1 MKNRL
6 SLFVATLATLFVTLS
21 ASAQGE
27 WKWANYWSGTD
38 GEINDLYN
46 YITNTAFDEEGN
58 LYVYGAVGG
67 NAHYNG
73 QALDFPGNSD
83 VPYNTYLSSL
93 LAKFDTLGNMLW
105 YKMVSS
111 DRYESHPMWMEV
123 RGNNIYIT
131 GSSGMSWEIN
141 YWNFFLD
148 TLIRK
153 VDVLNLPVS
162 ERKPPYKNS
171 RWTFFA
177 RLDLDGHV
185 QERHF
190 VESYSRKIDLTGRDV
205 LPLTLG
211 RHILTP
217 MHVDN
222 LGNVYL
228 FSRFEYAGEESDPY
242 TIVIDGD
249 TNRTIDLYLP
259 GGSCNNMPRNN
270 VMIYKFTPDWELG
283 FAHLMIEETEGI
295 SPSWEFIYD
304 SVYPHVSPFV
314 NGLSFDEQDNMFVSG
329 YINIPVMNTSA
340 HGGNLHQ
347 YPIHI
352 YWDST
357 HYATIQDMSSAQRL
371 NYLIKYNPQGEVQ
384 WCNQI
389 FTRGS
394 SEGSNRASA
403 VWYRNCLHGSYLY
416 LNGEASYYE
425 ENGALVYFDN
435 ESNFL
440 PHYQQERA
448 IGFFVKYDRTTGAYV
463 NHGIMHAKGNVWP
476 VSTPAC
482 INNRVFALNTSGEN
496 TDYGITLTCHQLT
509 TWRDDGLFISADTIQ
524 CNNIDIDA
532 SEGLVANENG
542 YIAASLTALAPVPF
556 GNNVTADCYSPG
568 LSSAVIALYHNPEF
582 AQPFVPDDSVGI
594 DEYYQNREREI
605 YLYPNPTDGQTTVCG
620 YMYGYRS
627 IELLDLQGR
636 KLATLLDSPH
646 GTDVPEIDL
655 SPYPSGTY
663 LVKIN
668 FERGVSVVRKIVRS

>member
-1 MKNRL
+1 MKKQL
-6 SLFVATLATLFVTLS
+6 SLFVATLITLFTFLT

-38 GEINDLYN
+38 GAINDLYN

-83 VPYNTYLSSL
+83 IPYNYLFSCL

-111 DRYESHPMWMEV
+111 GGAGALESHPLWMEV
-123 RGNNIYIT
+123 RGDNIYIT
-131 GSSGMSWEIN
+131 GASSMVWYGWHL
-141 YWNFFLD
+141 FLD
-148 TLIRK
+148 TLITHA
-153 VDVLNLPVS
+153 DIMNLPES

-190 VESYSRKIDLTGRDV
+190 VESYSRKIYLSEIRDV
-205 LPLTLG
+205 LPLTSG
-211 RHILTP
+211 RGIKTP

-228 FSRFEYAGEESDPY
+228 FARFEYTGEESDPY

-259 GGSCNNMPRNN
+259 GGSCNDQPRNN

-304 SVYPHVSPFV
+304 SVYPHVIPFV
-314 NGLSFDEQDNMFVSG
+314 EGISFDEQDNMYVSG
-329 YINIPVMNTSA
+329 YINTPMFTSD

-357 HYATIQDMSSAQRL
+357 HYATIQDMSSVRRL

-389 FTRGS
+389 FTQGS
-394 SEGSNRASA
+394 STGNNSA
-403 VWYRNCLHGSYLY
+403 YAEWWRNCLYNNYLY
-416 LNGEASYYE
+416 LTGGAAYYE

-435 ESNFL
+435 ETNYL
-440 PHYQQERA
+440 QHYQQEGS
-448 IGFFVKYDRTTGAYV
+448 IGFFVKYDKSTGAYV
-463 NHGIMHAKGNVWP
+463 NHGIMHAKGNVLQ
-476 VSTPAC
+476 SHIPAC
-482 INNRVFALNTSGEN
+482 IGNRVFALNTTGVG
-496 TDYGITLTCHQLT
+496 DGIINITCCQMT

-524 CNNIDIDA
+524 CNNIDIDE
-532 SEGLVANENG
+532 SEGPVANENG
-542 YIAASLTALAPVPF
+542 YIAVSLTATAPVTF
-556 GNNVTADCYSPG
+556 SNNVTADCYSPG

-582 AQPFVPDDSVGI
+582 TTPFVPDDSVGI
-594 DEYYQNREREI
+594 DEYYQKREREI
-605 YLYPNPTDGQTTVCG
+605 YLYPNPTDGRTTVCG

-646 GTDVPEIDL
+646 GTSVPEIDL

-668 FERGVSVVRKIVRS
+668 FERGVSVVRKVVRR